1 MNAILITTSIVSI
14 VLNIII
20 IFMLLKHWKDN

>member
-1 MNAILITTSIVSI
+1 MNAILITTSIISI